1 MGAFMKEKNFLFL
14 LEHEALQQAK
24 LEEFT
29 VLPVRLNRFARFFA
43 LHTWKILSIFSVLC
57 ALFSTAYEILY

>member
-1 MGAFMKEKNFLFL
+1 MKEKNFLSI
-14 LEHEALQQAK
+14 LEEEALQQAK

-29 VLPVRLNRFARFFA
+29 VLPARLSHFARFFA
-43 LHTWKILSIFSVLC
+43 LHTWKVLGVISMFC